1 MRTAVVKRETIQRK
15 ASPTA
20 MLIGLP
26 ETLAAACASALAACE
41 RIPVIMPQVVVVLA
55 GIGRAEAD
63 LLADGCVAVGAE
75 VLRVTP
81 AGDIAALGERLKDAA
96 NVALIRTLRS
106 S

>member
-1 MRTAVVKRETIQRK
+1 MVKRETIQRK

-26 ETLAAACASALAACE
+26 ETLAAASWRTAAW
-41 RIPVIMPQVVVVLA
+41 RSGQ
-55 GIGRAEAD
+55 
-63 LLADGCVAVGAE
+63 
-75 VLRVTP
+75 
-81 AGDIAALGERLKDAA
+81 DAA

>member
-26 ETLAAACASALAACE
+26 ETLAAACASALTACE

-55 GIGRAEAD
+55 GLGRAEAGG
-63 LLADGCVAVGAE
+63 AD

-81 AGDIAALGERLKDAA
+81 SDDIAALGERLKDAA

>member
-1 MRTAVVKRETIQRK
+1 
-15 ASPTA
+15 

-26 ETLAAACASALAACE
+26 ESLAATCASALIDGGLRVLRVGHVAAACE

-55 GIGRAEAD
+55 GIGRAEAE

-75 VLRVTP
+75 VLTVAP
-81 AGDIAALGERLKDAA
+81 ADDVAALAERLKDAA